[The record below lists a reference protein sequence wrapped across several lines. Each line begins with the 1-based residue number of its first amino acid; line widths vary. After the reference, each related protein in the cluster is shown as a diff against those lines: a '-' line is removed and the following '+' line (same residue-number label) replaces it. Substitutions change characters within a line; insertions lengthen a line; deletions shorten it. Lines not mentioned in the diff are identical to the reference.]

1 MESSYLES
9 SDSSENSASV
19 VSSERENSSS
29 IESSISSV
37 KQLSVIREDV
47 ESIEEEKK
55 QDTPK
60 FKQEE
65 IKDYWQQA
73 DELCNAN
80 SAIEELPL
88 QIQEKKIWVETKS
101 KFKQEE
107 IKDYWQQADE
117 LCNANSAI
125 EELPQQIQE

>member
-1 MESSYLES
+1 MAS

-73 DELCNAN
+73 DELCNSN
-80 SAIEELPL
+80 SAIEEFH
-88 QIQEKKIWVETKS
+88 S
-101 KFKQEE
+101 KFKRKQYGL
-107 IKDYWQQADE
+107 KPS
-117 LCNANSAI
+117 LNA
-125 EELPQQIQE
+125 EKKKHMF